1 MHQLWVFMNYFLKFF
16 LILII
21 VSGQGCK
28 NVLKKDSDGQGPKN
42 IMSATVEVV
51 DLATLK
57 SDLAI
62 INTKFSKLSLDC
74 AYVTKAVK
82 FKFLRKSDKQL
93 LKGLVSWDL
102 LRDPAVKKKLV
113 IEHTNLNLKMDAT
126 LLLEMSLN
134 SSFDAVINVTPQVSV
149 KTLKSNGKTLTSTVY
164 NPNPADIYD
173 QETLV
178 IIDTTIEDK
187 KTENDSYI
195 KLECTLNSMAKP
207 QYIHN

>member
-1 MHQLWVFMNYFLKFF
+1 MNHFFKLFMIFAL
-16 LILII
+16 
-21 VSGQGCK
+21 VSAQGCK
-28 NVLKKDSDGQGPKN
+28 NVLKKNTNDQGAKN
-42 IMSATVEVV
+42 FKSAAIEVV

-74 AYVTKAVK
+74 TYITKAVK
-82 FKFLRKSDKQL
+82 FKLLRKSEKQL
-93 LKGLVSWDL
+93 LKGMVSWDL

-134 SSFDAVINVTPQVSV
+134 SSFDAIINVTPQVSV
-149 KTLKSNGKTLTSTVY
+149 KTLKSNGKTLRTTAY
-164 NPNPADIYD
+164 NPNPADIYEQD
-173 QETLV
+173 SLV
-178 IIDTTIEDK
+178 IIDTTIEEN
-187 KTENDSYI
+187 KTDNDSFI
-195 KLECTLNSMAKP
+195 KLDCTLNSQSKP